1 MAKAPE
7 SAQHYVECDNCEE
20 NPAKF
25 LCKTCA
31 GHLCEPCKSKHER
44 KKITRDHYILPLNS
58 RNEDML
64 DLFLC
69 PNHAKKKI
77 ECYCIPCG
85 EPVCTDCIIES
96 HNGHSVK
103 SLATVYKELND
114 CYKQK
119 KENIDTV
126 LLPNHRELLAKEKK
140 KRSLFREKADK
151 IQEEID
157 AHTQNMVEKV
167 KNIGQQTV
175 VNLRKAEKEGLQKI
189 DNFNGNLEEKIN
201 KLQLLSKQMS
211 KNLEAKPQVSYF
223 KSIDKDVLKGFKLLP
238 YSPEYALTDFKPE
251 HVNIDNMFG
260 ESPVLETGTSQKVN
274 VSVSYF

>member
-1 MAKAPE
+1 MAKAPP

-31 GHLCEPCKSKHER
+31 GHLCEPCKNKHER
-44 KKITRDHYILPLNS
+44 KKITRDHDILPLNS

-69 PNHAKKKI
+69 PNHAMKKI

-103 SLATVYKELND
+103 SLATVYKELKD

-126 LLPNHRELLAKEKK
+126 LLPSHRELLANEKK

-151 IQEEID
+151 LQEEID

-167 KNIGQQTV
+167 KKIGQQTV

-189 DNFNGNLEEKIN
+189 DKFNGDLEDKIN
-201 KLQLLSKQMS
+201 KLQFLSKQMS
-211 KNLEAKPQVSYF
+211 RNLEAKPQLSYF
-223 KSIDKDVLKGFKLLP
+223 KSSDMDDLEGFQLLT

-260 ESPVLETGTSQKVN
+260 ESPVLDTGTSQKVN
-274 VSVSYF
+274 VFVRVF